1 MLLKTRVKVAPRIKA
16 AEKLRKSQIRTQQAK
31 KTEPRLSHTP
41 QKARPWTDSQVYA
54 LARAPG
60 RYTHPTEPGLIL
72 RVSPKL
78 KAVWAYKFRVG
89 GGEEATGTFGP
100 VLGTSTSPLAG
111 MTLAQAVDAFRA
123 VKARALAGPSASLTL
138 GQAFPR
144 WLAEH
149 RKKGGGPL
157 APATVDYYSEAYAR
171 YLKQAENKPLSEAGP
186 DYWRGLLAAAR
197 EKSVSQARGTYWML
211 HALYGHFVQLGV
223 LTENPLARDVL
234 RRLFAG
240 SADKK
245 VKTRMLPWS
254 AMPAWWAGVWELPA
268 NSRDA
273 VYCLALTGW
282 RHEAVLRLRWDQLDL
297 AAGVYNVQDGDH
309 GWKGFS
315 GPMALSSYV
324 QDCLQNRWNL
334 ATPEQRKAGWV
345 FPARHGARPHMQD
358 VGSAVQIACGAVDG
372 LRLSPH
378 DLRRT
383 FATVADVVLGG
394 NLQLIGRLLGHAM
407 PQPGAGAAGQGMTG
421 LAPVSGVTAGY
432 VVRDVAGERV
442 SAGLVAGALL
452 AAGGVV
458 PMGGELRAMLESRG
472 VGLGVGVD

>member
-1 MLLKTRVKVAPRIKA
+1 M
-16 AEKLRKSQIRTQQAK
+16 
-31 KTEPRLSHTP
+31 SHST
-41 QKARPWTDSQVYA
+41 QKARPWLDSHVYA
-54 LARAPG
+54 LARTPG
-60 RYTHPTEPGLIL
+60 QHRHPTEEGFIL

-78 KAVWAYKFRVG
+78 KAVFAYRFRA
-89 GGEEATGTFGP
+89 GEQGELSDTLGE
-100 VLGTSTSPLAG
+100 VLGTGKSPATGLALSEALE
-111 MTLAQAVDAFRA
+111 TYRRI
-123 VKARALAGPSASLTL
+123 KERALAGPSASLTL

-157 APATVDYYSEAYAR
+157 APATLDYYREAYER
-171 YLKQAENKPLSEAGP
+171 YLKAAAENKTLSEAGP
-186 DYWRGLLAAAR
+186 DFWRGLLAAAR

-211 HALYGHFVQLGV
+211 HAVYSHFQQLGV
-223 LTENPLARDVL
+223 LDENPLARDVL

-245 VKTRMLPWS
+245 IKTRMLPWS
-254 AMPAWWAGVWELPA
+254 AMPAWWAGVWELPQ

-297 AAGVYNVQDGDH
+297 AVGVYNVAAGDH
-309 GWKGFS
+309 GWKGYE

-324 QDCLQNRWNL
+324 QDCLQERWNR

-345 FPARHGARPHMQD
+345 FPARHGGKPHMGD
-358 VGSAVQIACGAVDG
+358 VGSAVQIACGAVEG
-372 LRLSPH
+372 LKLSPH

-472 VGLGVGVD
+472 VGLAAGVD